1 MTTVTKVSAKI
12 EKWASLMGYDI
23 QKIKTN
29 MKESPITFGIEKL
42 TAKEAND
49 EGCDLNYPY
58 RLYNPYNY
66 DVAN

>member
-1 MTTVTKVSAKI
+1 
-12 EKWASLMGYDI
+12 MGYDI

-29 MKESPITFGIEKL
+29 MKKSPKTFGIEKL